1 MAATERSPMSLTTR
15 VMLFV
20 ALATGLCL
28 LMVGGLVQT
37 SIARHFAE
45 QDAEELQVV
54 ADSVFGILQH
64 NDHHEPALLAQALS
78 LAVSGH
84 HGVYFQVAD
93 RYGNTIY
100 ATPGADLSAVG
111 RTFTPVATISL
122 DGLQTWQDGDNSYR
136 GVLLEFQSET
146 QEFFVTTAA
155 DMEFHLHF
163 LASFHRA
170 LWSILACAAALTL
183 LAVWVGVHQGHAPLR
198 KLSNN
203 IRSIQSDHLHVRLDP
218 VTVPVELRD
227 LVLSF
232 NQMIGR
238 LEEGFARL
246 SNFSADIAHE
256 LRTPLTNL
264 ITQTQV
270 GLSKARQ
277 QEEYKELLYSN
288 LEEQERLAKMVS
300 DMLWLAQTD
309 HGLLKPEFGAVNL
322 AREVCDLT
330 EYFADWAGEN
340 QIQMAV
346 EGDELLAQGDRSMLR
361 RALSNLL
368 SNAISHTPA
377 GGKVSIRLSSTAI
390 DRVQISVQNSG
401 KGIPAEHQSRVF
413 DRFYRI
419 DPSRQRQREG
429 VGLGLAIVKS
439 IIEIHGGQV
448 DARSND
454 GLTTFTITLPGFMAA
469 AAPSSQRRH

>member
-20 ALATGLCL
+20 AMATSLCL
-28 LMVGGLVQT
+28 FLVGVMVQT
-37 SIARHFAE
+37 SIASHFAE

-54 ADSVFGILQH
+54 ADSVIGILT
-64 NDHHEPALLAQALS
+64 DTKRHEPALLAEALS

-84 HGVYFQVAD
+84 HGVYFHVAD
-93 RYGNTIY
+93 RHGNTVY

-111 RTFTPVATISL
+111 RTFTPVAAISL
-122 DGLQTWQDGDNSYR
+122 DGLQTWQDGDSTYR
-136 GVLLEFQSET
+136 GALLEFQSGV
-146 QEFFVTTAA
+146 QQFSITTAA

-163 LASFHRA
+163 LDSFHRA

-183 LAVWVGVHQGHAPLR
+183 LAAWVGVHQGHAPLR
-198 KLSNN
+198 KLSYN
-203 IRSIQSDHLHVRLDP
+203 IRNIQSDHLNVRLDP

-232 NQMIGR
+232 NQMIER

-277 QEEYKELLYSN
+277 QDEYKELLYSN

-309 HGLLKPEFGAVNL
+309 HGLLKPEFVAVNL
-322 AREVCDLT
+322 AREVHDLT

-340 QIQMAV
+340 QVQMAV
-346 EGDELLAQGDRSMLR
+346 EDNELLVKGDRSMLR
-361 RALSNLL
+361 RALLNLL
-368 SNAISHTPA
+368 SNAISHTPT
-377 GGKVSIRLSSTAI
+377 GGKVSISLTSTAI
-390 DRVQISVQNSG
+390 GHVQISVQNTG
-401 KGIPAEHQSRVF
+401 KGIPAEQLSKIF

-419 DPSRQRQREG
+419 DPSRQRHREG

-448 DARSND
+448 DARSNE
-454 GLTTFTITLPGFMAA
+454 GLTTFTITLPAIMAA
-469 AAPSSQRRH
+469 A